1 MLIAQLSDIH
11 LDGTSS
17 LERFDRVLRWV
28 AELRP
33 DAVAVSGDLA
43 NNSYPANYALVKARL
58 IALGA
63 PVLVV
68 PGNVDSR
75 EAMREVFGGPADGP
89 LNRVV
94 EVGDSVRLI
103 GLDVIVPG
111 AAHGDATPVLGWLEA
126 RLNSGGAPALIFLHQ
141 HPFDCGMDQ
150 YETIDCR
157 NKEGLAAV
165 IEDARDTVLGIGC
178 GHLHRPM
185 FTRFAGLQAALAP
198 SIAPMGGLAAR
209 GRKMPATDPP
219 GLLVHHIKEGNL
231 VTHVISVGA

>member
-11 LDGTSS
+11 LDGDASFEP
-17 LERFDRVLRWV
+17 LDRVLHWV
-28 AELRP
+28 NELKP

-43 NNSYPANYALVKARL
+43 NHSHRSHYGVLRERL
-58 IALGA
+58 TALGA
-63 PVLVV
+63 PLLVV

-75 EAMREVFGGPADGP
+75 EAMREVFGAPADGP

-94 EVGDSVRLI
+94 EVGGIRLI

-111 AAHGDATPVLGWLEA
+111 AAHGDATPVLGWLESE
-126 RLNSGGAPALIFLHQ
+126 LNSGGGPALIFLHQ

-165 IEDARDTVLGIGC
+165 IEAAADTVLGIGC

-185 FTRFAGLQAALAP
+185 FTRFAGVPATLAP
-198 SIAPMGGLAAR
+198 AIARMGGLAAD

-219 GLLVHHIKEGNL
+219 GLLVHHLRGGKL
-231 VTHVISVGA
+231 VTHVISVGG

>member
-11 LDGTSS
+11 LDGVSS
-17 LERFDRVLRWV
+17 LQRLDRVLQWV
-28 AELRP
+28 AELQP
-33 DAVAVSGDLA
+33 NAVAVSGDLA
-43 NNSYPANYALVKARL
+43 NNSHAANYAVLKARL
-58 IALGA
+58 EALGA
-63 PVLVV
+63 PLLVV

-75 EAMREVFGGPADGP
+75 EAMREVFGGPDEGN

-94 EVGDSVRLI
+94 DAGGVRLI

-126 RLNSGGAPALIFLHQ
+126 ELNSGGAPALIFLHQ

-157 NKEGLAAV
+157 NKEGLAAL
-165 IEDARDTVLGIGC
+165 IEAAGDRVLGISC

-185 FTRFAGLQAALAP
+185 FTRFAGVPATLAP
-198 SIAPMGGLAAR
+198 AIAPMGGLAVD
-209 GRKMPATDPP
+209 GRKMPASDPP
-219 GLLVHHIKEGNL
+219 GLLVHHVKGGRL
-231 VTHVISVGA
+231 VTHVISVGG

>member
-11 LDGTSS
+11 LDGVSS
-17 LERFDRVLRWV
+17 LQRLDRVLQWV

-43 NNSYPANYALVKARL
+43 NNTHVANYTVIKSRL
-58 IALGA
+58 EAFGV

-75 EAMREVFGGPADGP
+75 EAMREVFGGPAEGP

-94 EVGDSVRLI
+94 TVGGVRLI

-126 RLNSGGAPALIFLHQ
+126 ELNSGGAPALTFLHQ

-165 IEDARDTVLGIGC
+165 IEAAGDTVLGVGC

-185 FTRFAGLQAALAP
+185 FTRFAGVPAALAP
-198 SIAPMGGLAAR
+198 SIAPMGGLAAD

-219 GLLVHHIKEGNL
+219 GLLVHHLKGTNL
-231 VTHVISVGA
+231 ITHVISVGG

>member
-11 LDGTSS
+11 LDDAAS
-17 LERFDRVLRWV
+17 LERLDRVLRWV

-43 NNSYPANYALVKARL
+43 NNSYATNYTLLQGRL
-58 IALGA
+58 EAFGV

-68 PGNVDSR
+68 PGNVDNR
-75 EAMREVFGGPADGP
+75 EAMREVFGGPDGP

-94 EVGDSVRLI
+94 EVGGIRLI

-111 AAHGDATPVLGWLEA
+111 AAHGDAAPVLGWLETQ
-126 RLNSGGAPALIFLHQ
+126 LNSRGAPALLLLHQ

-165 IEDARDTVLGIGC
+165 IEAAGDRVLGISC

-185 FTRFAGLQAALAP
+185 FTRFAGVPATLAP
-198 SIAPMGGLAAR
+198 AIAQMGGLAAD
-209 GRKMPATDPP
+209 GRKLPATDPP
-219 GLLVHHIKEGNL
+219 GLLVHHVKGGNL
-231 VTHVISVGA
+231 VTHVISVSG